1 MLNLKELRRVVTGH
15 DSGGKSVVVID
26 GPPGTVVGGGVAE
39 LWITDTTPADNF
51 AAGDSAV
58 CELRLEPPPNGSI
71 FRFFAIPPEDPSVSR
86 SDMEK
91 TMAAAMQAVGAG
103 HNRPDTTRHPGMHT
117 TDTVDYIVLLTG
129 EVTLLLDKT
138 EVNLKPFDTV
148 VQRGTNHAWVN
159 RGKEP
164 ALAVG
169 VLISAKPA
177 RKA

>member
-26 GPPGTVVGGGVAE
+26 GPPGTVLGGGVAE
-39 LWITDTTPADNF
+39 LWITDTTPADNL

-58 CELRLEPPPNGSI
+58 RELRLEPPPNGSI
-71 FRFFAIPPEDPSVSR
+71 FRFFVIPPEDPSVSR

-129 EVTLLLDKT
+129 EVTLLLDKG

-148 VQRGTNHAWVN
+148 VQRGTNHAWSN
-159 RGKEP
+159 RSGEVCRI
-164 ALAVG
+164 AFI
-169 VLISAKPA
+169 LIDGQA
-177 RKA
+177 

>member
-1 MLNLKELRRVVTGH
+1 
-15 DSGGKSVVVID
+15 
-26 GPPGTVVGGGVAE
+26 
-39 LWITDTTPADNF
+39 
-51 AAGDSAV
+51 
-58 CELRLEPPPNGSI
+58 
-71 FRFFAIPPEDPSVSR
+71 
-86 SDMEK
+86 
-91 TMAAAMQAVGAG
+91 
-103 HNRPDTTRHPGMHT
+103 
-117 TDTVDYIVLLTG
+117 
-129 EVTLLLDKT
+129 VTLLLDKT